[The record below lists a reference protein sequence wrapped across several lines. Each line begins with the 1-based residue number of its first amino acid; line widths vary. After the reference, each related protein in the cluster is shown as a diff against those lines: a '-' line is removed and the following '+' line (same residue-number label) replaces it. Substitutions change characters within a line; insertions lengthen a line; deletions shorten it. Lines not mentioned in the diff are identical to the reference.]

1 MKNLTGFKRFHTGF
15 LVALAGASPAIAVP
29 SLHVTV
35 LPIYQIGNG
44 AGVSLGHVVRAS
56 TIYNRLQA
64 GGTFVASCASPV
76 MQPARG
82 ERTTSTDSFSGGLT
96 LNVSIPYSLPAT
108 VYMPGFYSLDRGATV
123 SCTYTWTARAVEGG
137 FSVSAG
143 GISYQSGS
151 GEISDGF
158 FQPFQMSVPGDTNT
172 GEWQGCIP

>member
-1 MKNLTGFKRFHTGF
+1 MKDLVKFANL
-15 LVALAGASPAIAVP
+15 LAFVLAAFACATPASAVP
-29 SLHVTV
+29 SMQVTV

-44 AGVSLGHVVRAS
+44 AGVSMGHVVRAH

-82 ERTTSTDSFSGGLT
+82 ERTTSTDSYFGGLT

-108 VYMPGFYSLDRGATV
+108 VYMPGFFSLDRGTSV
-123 SCTYTWTARAVEGG
+123 NCTYSWTAKAIEGG
-137 FSVSAG
+137 FSISSN

-158 FQPFQMSVPGDTNT
+158 FQAFQMNVPGDTNQDD
-172 GEWQGCIP
+172 WQSCIP